1 MDPTCR
7 SCGDYPCSCGGA
19 IGVPFE
25 DAANGGW
32 AMRVGGGT
40 DMRVVPYCM
49 DCDQIGHADC
59 MRQRP
64 VAEQTRLREARAE
77 VVREKHREAEER
89 IRRIKEAEAQEK
101 LGSGIV

>member
-7 SCGDYPCSCGGA
+7 SCGDYPCTCGGA

-25 DAANGGW
+25 DARHGGW

-49 DCDQIGHADC
+49 ACDRLGHADC

-64 VAEQTRLREARAE
+64 IAEREAT
-77 VVREKHREAEER
+77 RETHREAEER
-89 IRRIKEAEAQEK
+89 IRRIKEVEAQEK
-101 LGSGIV
+101 PG